1 MPSTA
6 VMCCCSKVSGAGVD
20 GTGAV
25 EELEVDGPAAGG
37 PLAGAIDGALGAGCC
52 VEGCA

>member
-6 VMCCCSKVSGAGVD
+6 VICCCSKVSGTGVD

-25 EELEVDGPAAGG
+25 EELEVEGPAAAWPLGG
-37 PLAGAIDGALGAGCC
+37 DIVGAMGDGC
-52 VEGCA
+52 